1 MTKDIDSKLKGFTK
15 IESYNKLTHEVKS
28 ETINNV
34 IKFISIQDL
43 KETKHFC
50 ISIVPE
56 LGYDVKPLMLLV
68 NYNKDYAY
76 NISVEGG
83 HIFGISKNGI
93 EKAKKL
99 NIIKLLT
106 DSKLISHKASDNYEG
121 VKPVFN
127 Y

>member
-1 MTKDIDSKLKGFTK
+1 M
-15 IESYNKLTHEVKS
+15 
-28 ETINNV
+28 
-34 IKFISIQDL
+34 DL

-50 ISIVPE
+50 IAIVPK
-56 LGYDVKPLMLLV
+56 LGYEVKPLIILV

-93 EKAKKL
+93 EKAKKI

-106 DSKLISHKASDNYEG
+106 DSKLISHKINDNFEG
-121 VKPVFN
+121 VKSLF
-127 Y
+127 